1 MKKFLMPIFLT
12 ALILSAC
19 TTETPP
25 AAPTLV
31 PVTDTS
37 APATATAIAT
47 ETTVPTIEAVL
58 PTDTAV
64 IDNATAS
71 VSFTNQVLPIINTYC
86 VECHGGVRIR
96 EGLNVT
102 TYDGLIAGSV
112 NGPVIIAGNANES
125 LFVEL
130 IAAGEMPQRGPAPST
145 AELQIIIDWI
155 NQGALNN

>member
-1 MKKFLMPIFLT
+1 MKKFLIPLFLT
-12 ALILSAC
+12 ILILSAC
-19 TTETPP
+19 ATETPQ
-25 AAPTLV
+25 ATPTV
-31 PVTDTS
+31 APVTDTS
-37 APATATAIAT
+37 APATATAPAT
-47 ETTVPTIEAVL
+47 ETTVPTAEAVV

-64 IDNATAS
+64 VENTSAS
-71 VSFTNQVLPIINTYC
+71 VSFANQVFPIINTYC

-102 TYDGLIAGSV
+102 TYDGLVAGSV
-112 NGPVIIAGNANES
+112 NGPVIVAGNANES

-145 AELQIIIDWI
+145 AELQLIIDWI